1 MERLHY
7 PKNFVFVVVVTL
19 LSAGCQVRQP
29 GHLETQF
36 VQTAKRHLTIGGRSD
51 RNPLAPNEENVRAGQ
66 RNFDSYCMVCHGLD
80 GQNTGVPFADRM
92 SPPVP
97 MLSTPSIQAYT
108 DGQLHWIIQ
117 HGVSPSGMP
126 ASGEIFRDEEIWQIV
141 LFLRH
146 LPPKRSSGGP
156 QVYGGAS
163 SASATR

>member
-80 GQNTGVPFADRM
+80 GQNTACR
-92 SPPVP
+92 SPIECHLRFRCSARLRSRP
-97 MLSTPSIQAYT
+97 IQMASYI
-108 DGQLHWIIQ
+108 GSSSMVFLHL
-117 HGVSPSGMP
+117 
-126 ASGEIFRDEEIWQIV
+126 ACR
-141 LFLRH
+141 
-146 LPPKRSSGGP
+146 LPEK
-156 QVYGGAS
+156 S
-163 SASATR
+163 SAMKKYGR